1 MLPEAREMSIEIRTY
16 GDSVLRRVA
25 DPLTKIDAEAKR
37 IAEKMVEAMIRAN
50 GIGLAA
56 PQIGVSKRI
65 IVLDLNGEFH
75 ILLNPEIIETSQ
87 ESEEIVEGCLS
98 IPGVNAEVTR
108 KLRTHLRG
116 ITLDEK
122 PVDIEGEG
130 LMARAIQHEI
140 DHLNGVL
147 FVDYLGPARRRS
159 LLKEYHRKQKEKD
172 E

>member
-1 MLPEAREMSIEIRTY
+1 MSIEIRTY

-25 DPLTKIDAEAKR
+25 DPLTKIDEETKR

-75 ILLNPEIIETSQ
+75 ILLNPKIIETSQ

-147 FVDYLGPARRRS
+147 FVDYLSPARRRS
-159 LLKEYHRKQKEKD
+159 LLKEYHRKEKEKD

>member
-1 MLPEAREMSIEIRTY
+1 MSIEIRTY

-159 LLKEYHRKQKEKD
+159 LLKEYHRKQREKD

>member
-1 MLPEAREMSIEIRTY
+1 MSIGIRTY

-87 ESEEIVEGCLS
+87 EFEETVEGCLS
-98 IPGVNAEVTR
+98 IPGVNAEVNR

-147 FVDYLGPARRRS
+147 FIDYLSSARRRS

>member
-1 MLPEAREMSIEIRTY
+1 MSIEIRTY

-25 DPLTKIDAEAKR
+25 NPLTKIDAEAKR

-75 ILLNPEIIETSQ
+75 ILLNPKIIETSQ

-147 FVDYLGPARRRS
+147 FIDYLSSARRRS

>member
-25 DPLTKIDAEAKR
+25 DPLTKIDEETKR

-75 ILLNPEIIETSQ
+75 ILLNPKIIETSQ

>member
-1 MLPEAREMSIEIRTY
+1 MSIEIRTY

-116 ITLDEK
+116 TTLDEK

-159 LLKEYHRKQKEKD
+159 LLKEYHRKQREKD